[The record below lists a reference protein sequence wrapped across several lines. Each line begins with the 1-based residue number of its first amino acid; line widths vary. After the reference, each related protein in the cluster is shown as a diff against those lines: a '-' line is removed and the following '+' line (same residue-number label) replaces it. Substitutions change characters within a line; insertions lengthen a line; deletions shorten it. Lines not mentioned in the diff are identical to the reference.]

1 MKRCVLLP
9 ASVLWLLSS
18 SNVVAST
25 IGFGSGTLHVRQ
37 AYGAPKSA
45 LFLGAHTRAFFK
57 DEVHQEPSGLSAGQT
72 FWDIHGAFG
81 LSYGLTSRFELGIT
95 SILYQDNHRNSNG
108 YNLPDDLILHAKLG
122 SLGRASGNTRFGVQ
136 LDLRLPTGE
145 FHNLPLENYSAGR
158 ITVGVTALATILT
171 EPLYPETGMNIH
183 FNAGMVTHNDVGAR
197 LVANPLDT
205 LTVEKNT
212 VEFIYGGA
220 FSTAWQD
227 FGFFGEIHGRAFSS
241 KPPVNAYT
249 RENSLYLTPGI
260 TYAPNFWMKLR
271 VAMDLRILGG
281 KDETLYNGEQGS
293 YATVPWHDEL
303 NLPPWRISV
312 GALLSLNPAK
322 AQMVRKKE
330 NALKRATVIEKATP
344 EEKIYDDLAKER
356 KKTEGA
362 EAELKRIR
370 SERQRMEDLLERL
383 RKILETPGEAKPE
396 NPAEPK
402 NKP

>member
-25 IGFGSGTLHVRQ
+25 IGFGSGTLHVRP

-158 ITVGVTALATILT
+158 IMGVTAW
-171 EPLYPETGMNIH
+171 PPSNG
-183 FNAGMVTHNDVGAR
+183 
-197 LVANPLDT
+197 
-205 LTVEKNT
+205 
-212 VEFIYGGA
+212 
-220 FSTAWQD
+220 TA
-227 FGFFGEIHGRAFSS
+227 
-241 KPPVNAYT
+241 
-249 RENSLYLTPGI
+249 
-260 TYAPNFWMKLR
+260 
-271 VAMDLRILGG
+271 
-281 KDETLYNGEQGS
+281 
-293 YATVPWHDEL
+293 VP
-303 NLPPWRISV
+303 
-312 GALLSLNPAK
+312 
-322 AQMVRKKE
+322 
-330 NALKRATVIEKATP
+330 
-344 EEKIYDDLAKER
+344 
-356 KKTEGA
+356 
-362 EAELKRIR
+362 
-370 SERQRMEDLLERL
+370 
-383 RKILETPGEAKPE
+383 
-396 NPAEPK
+396 
-402 NKP
+402 